1 MEHVILQWVNLENV
15 RLDGLCPR
23 EGHDGGMRLTTED
36 LLGMTPGEELR
47 FFTDFPGRHRALIT
61 QASKRHR
68 VKFEK
73 QYINGVLVV
82 RRVDDDEGR
91 HPKVLVP
98 LRLGIPVRGSR
109 IRAVAE
115 IDHVGNWKVKS
126 WELDAPVKVEITT

>member
-1 MEHVILQWVNLENV
+1 MAVLVDLGVGGGQ
-15 RLDGLCPR
+15 
-23 EGHDGGMRLTTED
+23 DGGMRLTTED

-61 QASKRHR
+61 QASQRHR
-68 VKFEK
+68 VKFET

-82 RRVDDDEGR
+82 KRVDDDEGR

-115 IDHVGNWKVKS
+115 IDHVGNWRVKS
-126 WELDAPVKVEITT
+126 WELEVVLERQGDRISS

>member
-1 MEHVILQWVNLENV
+1 
-15 RLDGLCPR
+15 
-23 EGHDGGMRLTTED
+23 
-36 LLGMTPGEELR
+36 MTPGEEFR

-61 QASKRHR
+61 QASQRHR
-68 VKFEK
+68 VKFET

-82 RRVDDDEGR
+82 KRVDDDEGR

-98 LRLGIPVRGSR
+98 LRLGIPKRGTR

-126 WELDAPVKVEITT
+126 WEVEGRVDEVLEGRGDRIST